1 MRKNSKVT
9 QREHTNEHVTESVA
23 DLLAHEAPL
32 DYKNSSL
39 NVGGV
44 PRKNIV
50 LEPPENDGRP
60 AWNSKLQYI
69 LAQVGFSVGLGNVW
83 RFPYLCQK
91 NGGGAYLVPY
101 FILLIL
107 IGVPLFFL
115 ELAVGQKIRRGSIGV
130 WNYVCP
136 HLGGIGVS
144 SLMVC
149 GFVGLYYNVIIG
161 WSIFYFFQSF
171 QYPLPWA
178 ECPIRRNGSLAIVE
192 PECEK
197 SSATTYFWYR
207 QTLNTTSTIADSGG
221 LNVKMTLS
229 LLVAWI
235 IVCLAV
241 IRGIASSGKVGSAV
255 GRKWSVCGRGVG
267 REGQGVW
274 GRGRGTVDVAGEGQG
289 ASRRGAG
296 GVGGRVKRV

>member
-1 MRKNSKVT
+1 MPKNTKVT
-9 QREHTNEHVTESVA
+9 QREHSNEPVTESVA
-23 DLLAHEAPL
+23 DLLSLEHPM
-32 DYKNSSL
+32 DYKSSQMSMGL
-39 NVGGV
+39 SPGSTAPG
-44 PRKNIV
+44 RS
-50 LEPPENDGRP
+50 LLPEQDAEDGRP
-60 AWNSKLQYI
+60 AWNNKLEYI

-107 IGVPLFFL
+107 IGIPLFFL
-115 ELAVGQKIRRGSIGV
+115 ELAVGQRIRRGSIGV
-130 WNYVCP
+130 WNYVYP
-136 HLGGIGVS
+136 QLGGIGVS

-178 ECPIRRNGSLAIVE
+178 ECPIRKNGTQASEFVN

-207 QTLNTTSTIADSGG
+207 QTLNITSTIDETGG
-221 LNVKMTLS
+221 LNWKMTLS

-235 IVCLAV
+235 LVCLAV
-241 IRGIASSGKVGSAV
+241 IKGIHSPFLITDLSISMRAFLTLFA
-255 GRKWSVCGRGVG
+255 
-267 REGQGVW
+267 GQ
-274 GRGRGTVDVAGEGQG
+274 R
-289 ASRRGAG
+289 
-296 GVGGRVKRV
+296 